1 MSICQLLFLPI
12 IHAIV
17 VLQPVPK
24 GNVHLE
30 RENYISHIKINDS
43 QKCQCFHE
51 FISCQKLVKQLF
63 LPLLILISTRR

>member
-24 GNVHLE
+24 GNVHFE
-30 RENYISHIKINDS
+30 RENSLSHIKINDS
-43 QKCQCFHE
+43 QNVSVFMSLSHA
-51 FISCQKLVKQLF
+51 
-63 LPLLILISTRR
+63 RN

>member
-24 GNVHLE
+24 SSGRYE
-30 RENYISHIKINDS
+30 RVNSLSRIQNQTS
-43 QKCQCFHE
+43 QE
-51 FISCQKLVKQLF
+51 VSVAVSLSGA
-63 LPLLILISTRR
+63 STE